1 MSKLCCPKQ
10 NSNVWAIGRVNRPG
24 RRAIRKEAHMASP
37 KQSGQSGH
45 NPVLVIIA
53 MIVIVPHVDRT
64 WLAVCLGA
72 IVLYG
77 LAVDW
82 VNRK

>member
-1 MSKLCCPKQ
+1 
-10 NSNVWAIGRVNRPG
+10 
-24 RRAIRKEAHMASP
+24 MASP
-37 KQSGQSGH
+37 KQSGQPGH
-45 NPVLVIIA
+45 NPALVIIA

-64 WLAVCLGA
+64 WLAVCFGA